1 MVQRQRPAVS
11 CTYHSKVEDRRLQA
25 TGRAEQLLTGLQI
38 KSNRRPSVLQV
49 RRRLSFPRKSLNR
62 RRRKEGGQLLKRDL
76 ISDVKCEQRN
86 HLTTQNPCHLSP
98 QVV

>member
-1 MVQRQRPAVS
+1 MVQRQRPTVS
-11 CTYHSKVEDRRLQA
+11 CTHHSKIEDRCLEA
-25 TGRAEQLLTGLQI
+25 TRRAEQLLTGLQI

-62 RRRKEGGQLLKRDL
+62 RGRKERGQLLKRDL

-86 HLTTQNPCHLSP
+86 HLTTQNLCHFSP
-98 QVV
+98 QVA